1 MTTENQTFEEG
12 AVEDLSFKYQLGE
25 SVTIINGEGETET
38 GSVVEANAEEGVIV
52 VQFPCAAGATRTF
65 RTVGGGRWHQE
76 TE

>member
-1 MTTENQTFEEG
+1 MTEKNQTFEEG
-12 AVEDLSFKYQLGE
+12 AVEDLTFKFQIGE
-25 SVTIINGEGETET
+25 SVKIINSEGELEE